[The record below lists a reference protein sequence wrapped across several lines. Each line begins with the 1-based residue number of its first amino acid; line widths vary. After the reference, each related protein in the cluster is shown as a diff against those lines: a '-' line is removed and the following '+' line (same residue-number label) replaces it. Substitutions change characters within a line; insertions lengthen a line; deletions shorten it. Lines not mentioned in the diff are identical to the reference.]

1 MGEIVGFFEA
11 FASEPEDVEAGFVA
25 VDEFVIAGGK
35 PTNFRNAPTAIT

>member
-1 MGEIVGFFEA
+1 MGEIVEFFEA
-11 FASEPEDVEAGFVA
+11 FVTVPEVVEAGFVA